1 MTSFQVPRELPG
13 VLRDIQN
20 ALLAV
25 LQKHHI
31 AIECNP
37 SSNVLIGP
45 IEHYI
50 EHPILRFYNRE
61 LTLPGSGP
69 DPGPAQDSS
78 PDPGSGLPAS
88 HQLLVSIN
96 TDDAGIFG
104 TSLET
109 EYALLARALEKKKG
123 RDGKP
128 VHKPHDVYAW
138 LNSIRLMG
146 LDLSFRDRGP
156 GPSDEP

>member
-1 MTSFQVPRELPG
+1 
-13 VLRDIQN
+13 
-20 ALLAV
+20 
-25 LQKHHI
+25 
-31 AIECNP
+31 
-37 SSNVLIGP
+37 VLIGP

-69 DPGPAQDSS
+69 DPGPGSGS
-78 PDPGSGLPAS
+78 GPDPGSAPDPGPDPGPGLPAS

-146 LDLSFRDRGP
+146 LDLSFRDRSP